1 MIHENIDFVKV
12 FCGKF
17 FKDVVKYGRSITG
30 RFFREEGYKSMNYRY
45 IGVFTAFSGRFTIID
60 PAIHPLVKCFDP
72 NDELP
77 PMTRELVDN
86 MYKGHYVAY
95 HVVGDD
101 GTLVRLFIMHE
112 GLDPNFVAS
121 QEPADYAIAAI
132 TMSNTAVIVDE
143 AAAFDGT
150 KTKYLLYSDAYYDAK
165 AVLDNLPNMPYSEDI
180 KDRLEELAHQSLL
193 DGVPVLGYDI
203 FTCTEGAQNPVW
215 PGFCALP
222 STHWGMDCCVR
233 VHDDYR
239 RGDTIWGG
247 VVSTTDRAGLMAY
260 QVYRD
265 NYGKGYAIC
274 LDLFCEAIDTY
285 YAAMVESET
294 ESFIN
299 PLSRLSSPAG
309 ITPGNL
315 SGNGEIRKGC
325 TPMGVD
331 AFYGTSVFTGLDI
344 SDNPISDS
352 EPVLSGFMRDN
363 ERLFAQY
370 YGCNE
375 DVDNEHNDSS
385 EDCADTITYEEVL
398 KRKIQ
403 KNTATAK
410 EIDEY
415 FIAMARQDDE
425 YFGERLDDEYLSS
438 IIYGR
443 NDYLGVVRTLDD
455 VSLDEFFLC
464 AKKCYPEVK
473 KYLACRQKSTKPI
486 E

>member
-1 MIHENIDFVKV
+1 
-12 FCGKF
+12 
-17 FKDVVKYGRSITG
+17 
-30 RFFREEGYKSMNYRY
+30 MNYRY

-77 PMTRELVDN
+77 PMTREVIDN
-86 MYKGHYVAY
+86 MYTGHYVAY

-112 GLDPNFVAS
+112 GLAPDFVAS
-121 QEPADYAIAAI
+121 QEPTDYAIAAI
-132 TMSNTAVIVDE
+132 TMSNTAAIVDE
-143 AAAFDGT
+143 VVVFDGT
-150 KTKYLLYSDAYYDAK
+150 KTKYLLYSDAYYDAG
-165 AVLDNLPNMPYSEDI
+165 AILDNLSDMPYSEDI
-180 KDRLEELAHQSLL
+180 KERLEELAHQALL

-203 FTCTEGAQNPVW
+203 FACTEGAQNPVW

-265 NYGKGYAIC
+265 ISGKGYAIC
-274 LDLFCEAIDTY
+274 MDLFCEAMDTY
-285 YAAMVESET
+285 YAAMAESEA
-294 ESFIN
+294 EPSIN
-299 PLSRLSSPAG
+299 PLSMLSSPAG
-309 ITPGNL
+309 IIPDNL

-325 TPMGVD
+325 VPMGVD
-331 AFYGTSVFTGLDI
+331 AFYGTSVYTGLDI
-344 SDNPISDS
+344 SDAPLSDS

-363 ERLFAQY
+363 ERIFAEKHKYIAGVGNEQY
-370 YGCNE
+370 
-375 DVDNEHNDSS
+375 DSLES
-385 EDCADTITYEEVL
+385 YADTITYEEVL

-415 FIAMARQDDE
+415 FITMARRDDE
-425 YFGERLDDEYLSS
+425 YFGERLDDEYKSS

-455 VSLDEFFLC
+455 VSLDEFFVS
-464 AKKCYPEVK
+464 AKKSYPEVE
-473 KYLACRQKSTKPI
+473 KYLAYRQRSTKLI